1 MARVDGRLPTSLRP
15 LSLSFDNL
23 SRVDG
28 SARFGFGNAPQAL
41 VSISGPIEVRLAAEQ
56 ASQATL
62 EIHLRPLSNVPATE
76 SKFLSSAISSAL
88 TPSLILTQNPRTLI
102 QIVIQ
107 TLVPTTKT
115 DLKWKDPLVASIINA
130 CTLALLN
137 AGSIPMRGVVCAV
150 ALGLTQD
157 EESIVDPTEQESAR
171 LVGGGCFAFLFSD
184 FEPSSQSGATC
195 VWSNWRR
202 WGGEQGFDEEE
213 IFRTRE
219 VAREAAREVWDS
231 VKKLV
236 EETEQPGRTK
246 TIPLPQKKPMKFK
259 NEKAK
264 ENEDDD
270 AKMEI

>member
-1 MARVDGRLPTSLRP
+1 MARVDGRSPTSLRP
-15 LSLSFDNL
+15 LSLSFDKL

-28 SARFGFGNAPQAL
+28 SARFGFGNIPQAL

-62 EIHLRPLSNVPATE
+62 EIHLRPLSNIPATE

-107 TLVPTTKT
+107 TLVSTANSKQ
-115 DLKWKDPLVASIINA
+115 WKDPLVASIINA

-150 ALGLTQD
+150 ALGRTQGG
-157 EESIVDPTEQESAR
+157 EYIVDPTEVESQS

-213 IFRTRE
+213 ILGTRE
-219 VAREAAREVWDS
+219 TAREAAREVWAS

-236 EETEQPGRTK
+236 EDTEHSDRTK
-246 TIPLPQKKPMKFK
+246 NIPLPQKKPMKFK
-259 NEKAK
+259 NDKA
-264 ENEDDD
+264 NEDEDD